1 MAQFSVAMSAG
12 TDEETAPHGAI
23 SADGTIAKS
32 EEVMGRGRFRAVCA
46 TVARGGGAWE
56 GSLLRVRGSDAWAL
70 FVCLGAPDADTD
82 YNSRNV
88 FATFFHGA
96 PSYARGSEVRDG
108 VPRLAV
114 PLGGTLSWR
123 IDCAAGTVS
132 ARVGGGAW
140 VQVFKGIPPAECAE
154 VACGV
159 FLDYDAEVKLLS
171 FERVGETAEE
181 VCARARARLQMAC
194 ICGVSEFLCMFACGA
209 LGGTHRGRRAR
220 RSASGF
226 SCACVCARGT
236 CRIPSYPSTS
246 LGDTGYHV
254 RMSTRRVRAPA
265 SDAAPALHGV
275 SELVCVRVFLR

>member
-1 MAQFSVAMSAG
+1 MTLRTELSIPITWTHGTHGFSHVMAQYSVAMSGG

-70 FVCLGAPDADTD
+70 FACCGFDLCHKNILYLYLYLFVCLGAPDADTD

-108 VPRLAV
+108 APRLAV

-159 FLDYDAEVKLLS
+159 FLDYVAEVKLLS

-181 VCARARARLQMAC
+181 VCARARALCHKYILYLYLYLYLRAC
-194 ICGVSEFLCMFACGA
+194 KW
-209 LGGTHRGRRAR
+209 
-220 RSASGF
+220 
-226 SCACVCARGT
+226 
-236 CRIPSYPSTS
+236 
-246 LGDTGYHV
+246 
-254 RMSTRRVRAPA
+254 PA
-265 SDAAPALHGV
+265 YAG
-275 SELVCVRVFLR
+275 